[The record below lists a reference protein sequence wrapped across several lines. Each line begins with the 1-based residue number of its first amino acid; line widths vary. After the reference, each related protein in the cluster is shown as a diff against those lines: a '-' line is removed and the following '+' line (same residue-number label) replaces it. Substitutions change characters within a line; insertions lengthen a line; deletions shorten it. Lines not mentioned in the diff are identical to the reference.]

1 MIYVTGDT
9 HGFLNFDKII
19 QAIKANQIKSG
30 DYLIIA
36 GDFGGVWDKTSLS
49 HTISLIDALPCTI
62 LFVDGN
68 HENFDILNS
77 FPMTYW
83 NNGKIHKISHN
94 LLHLMRGQVYL
105 INNISILTLGGAE
118 STDKEYRI
126 PFVSWWPNESIN
138 IGDIIEAKTNL
149 GNLRHVDY
157 IVTHTCAEQHIVD
170 VMLELR
176 KDRKIQTSEILL
188 NNLCDM
194 CTFKQWFFGHWHMD
208 IQISNN
214 VRAVYNDIRR
224 LD

>member
-68 HENFDILNS
+68 HENFDIINS
-77 FPMTYW
+77 FPITYW

-94 LLHLMRGQVYL
+94 LFHLMRGQVYL
-105 INNISILTLGGAE
+105 INNISILALGGAE

-194 CTFKQWFFGHWHMD
+194 CTFKQWYFGHWHMD
-208 IQISNN
+208 LQISNN
-214 VRAVYNDIRR
+214 VRAVYNDIIR